1 MHVATAPFVL
11 SLALICSACGASQ
24 LSTSTGGTGAW
35 SDPSPWPRYRTER
48 DLWLAR
54 PGYGY
59 SPLHRPSIACD
70 RFGRCWELDPF
81 DRFAR
86 GDSERR
92 AARPPGWAENL
103 PDSARLHHR
112 FLRAGSEVVCD
123 RATHICYKEGK
134 VDKSDTE
141 RVFGGGAADRA
152 DGLRDRFG
160 TARLFL
166 PEQDV
171 ACDRE
176 RRVCLDDGDP
186 DRSLTRRYFGR
197 RAARALDD
205 ERSREDDG
213 RRDKRR
219 SKRKSG

>member
-1 MHVATAPFVL
+1 MRIATAGLVLFV
-11 SLALICSACGASQ
+11 ALICSDCGAPQ

-141 RVFGGGAADRA
+141 RVFGGRAGDRA

>member
-1 MHVATAPFVL
+1 MHIATAPFVL

-35 SDPSPWPRYRTER
+35 SDSSLWPRYRTER

-70 RFGRCWELDPF
+70 RFGRCWELDPS

-86 GDSERR
+86 GYGERR
-92 AARPPGWAENL
+92 ARPPSWAEDL
-103 PDSARLHHR
+103 PGSARSHDR

-123 RATHICYKEGK
+123 RATRICYKEGK

-141 RVFGGGAADRA
+141 QVFGGRAGDRA
-152 DGLRDRFG
+152 DDLRDRLG

-166 PEQDV
+166 PERDV
-171 ACDRE
+171 ACDRA

-205 ERSREDDG
+205 ERSRDDGG

>member
-1 MHVATAPFVL
+1 MARLVL
-11 SLALICSACGASQ
+11 SLALICSACGAPQ
-24 LSTSTGGTGAW
+24 LSMSTGTEGW
-35 SDPSPWPRYRTER
+35 SDPSLWPRYRTER

-70 RFGRCWELDPF
+70 RFGRCWELGPSDA
-81 DRFAR
+81 FAR
-86 GDSERR
+86 GYGERR
-92 AARPPGWAENL
+92 SAPGWAEDL
-103 PDSARLHHR
+103 PGSARLEDR
-112 FLRAGSEVVCD
+112 FLRPRSEVVCD
-123 RATHICYKEGK
+123 RATSICYKEGK

-141 RVFGGGAADRA
+141 RVFGGRAGDRA
-152 DGLRDRFG
+152 DDLRDRLG
-160 TARLFL
+160 TARLFV
-166 PEQDV
+166 PERGV

-176 RRVCLDDGDP
+176 RRLCLDDGDP

-197 RAARALDD
+197 PAARALDE
-205 ERSREDDG
+205 ERSRDDDG